1 MANIQSQSP
10 ISDSATG
17 AELAGM
23 FDAATNLLEQHVEE
37 INALNVFPVPDGDT
51 GTNMFLTMQSGV
63 QEVNNTQA
71 DSVSEVATA
80 MYRGTFMGARGNSG
94 VILSQFLRG
103 LADGFDGLETFSI
116 KDIVTA
122 YERARQCAYQS
133 VGKPVEGTMLTVIAS
148 IAESAKSIELCGGN
162 LNDLHEAVCT
172 AARDSVAETPTL
184 LSTLREAGVV
194 DAGGQGLAVI
204 LEGLRRYAIGQEVEG
219 LKLEMIEPSSLES
232 ADGVV
237 SEEFLSEHEEDEY
250 GYCTQF
256 VIEGDSLDLKQIRSQ
271 LDEMAR
277 STVVVGDEFAIMVHA
292 HADDPGNLIS
302 MGVSNGQLSKV
313 KVENMDVQH
322 TEFTAARRDK
332 GETFNSSVVAVAAG
346 TGISDIFRELGV
358 SQLIVG
364 GDTMNPSVGEIV
376 SAIAK
381 APSETVFV
389 LPNNKNIV
397 PAAKAAAEQSP
408 KIVNVLDT
416 LTIPQGISA
425 MFSFDVEAD
434 VDTNRAAMSSAMTGT
449 TSAAITV
456 AMRDATIEG
465 ISTKEGQYIGLLEG
479 DLVIVGDDIKELT
492 LGLLSK
498 AGVDD
503 GSLVTLYQGDE
514 LSEKSADAIG
524 EAVIDA
530 YQGSEI
536 EVVQGGQPHYRLI
549 ISIE

>member
-1 MANIQSQSP
+1 
-10 ISDSATG
+10 
-17 AELAGM
+17 M
-23 FDAATNLLEQHVEE
+23 FEAATSLLQQHVEE

-63 QEVNNTQA
+63 QGINDTQA
-71 DSVSEVATA
+71 ETVSEVATA

-94 VILSQFLRG
+94 VILSQFLKG
-103 LADGFDGLETFSI
+103 LADGFDGLETFRV
-116 KDIVTA
+116 KDIVIA

-133 VGKPVEGTMLTVIAS
+133 VGKPVEGTMLTVISS
-148 IAESAKSIELCGGN
+148 IADSAKSIELSGGN
-162 LNDLHEAVCT
+162 LNDLHEAVCI
-172 AARDSVAETPTL
+172 AARNSVAETPTL

-194 DAGGQGLAVI
+194 DAGGQGLVVI
-204 LEGLRRYAIGQEVEG
+204 LEGLRRYVTGQGMEG

-237 SEEFLSEHEEDEY
+237 SEEFLTEHEEDEY

-256 VIEGDSLDLKQIRSQ
+256 VIQGDALDLKQIRSQ
-271 LDEMAR
+271 LDEIAH

-302 MGVSNGQLSKV
+302 MGVSNGQLSKI
-313 KVENMDVQH
+313 KIENMDVQH
-322 TEFTAARRDK
+322 NAFTAARRDEM
-332 GETFNSSVVAVAAG
+332 ETFTSSVVAVAAG
-346 TGISDIFRELGV
+346 PGISDIFRELGV
-358 SQLIVG
+358 SELIVG

-397 PAAKAAAEQSP
+397 PAARAAAEQSP
-408 KIVNVLDT
+408 KIVNVLET

-425 MFSFDVEAD
+425 MFSFDRQAD
-434 VDTNRAAMSSAMTGT
+434 VDTNSVAMSAAMTDIK
-449 TSAAITV
+449 SAAVTV
-456 AMRDATIEG
+456 AVRDATIDG

-479 DLVIVGDDIKELT
+479 DIVIVGDDIKKLT
-492 LGLLSK
+492 LGLLGNV
-498 AGVDD
+498 GVDD
-503 GSLVTLYQGDE
+503 GSLVTLYQGDQ
-514 LSEKSADAIG
+514 LSENNADVIG
-524 EAVIDA
+524 GAVIDA
-530 YQGSEI
+530 FQGAEV
-536 EVVQGGQPHYRLI
+536 EVVQGGQSHYHLI